1 MRLMGPFFEEGCCD
15 VKGGVVHEVEVVC
28 SRVGCT
34 QKSTRW
40 VVRWCCGRVAVV
52 EGVMRELRFGLHRAQ

>member
-1 MRLMGPFFEEGCCD
+1 MQSIECEKVRL
-15 VKGGVVHEVEVVC
+15 GVAHEVEVGC

-34 QKSTRW
+34 QKGTRW

-52 EGVMRELRFGLHRAQ
+52 EGVMRELRFGHHRAQ